1 MTPPQK
7 KRLFP
12 DLDLLGVSLDIP
24 HIWARAC
31 ARDGR
36 SRQEVRSVDSQD
48 GS

>member
-24 HIWARAC
+24 HIQTRAC
-31 ARDGR
+31 ARGGR
-36 SRQEVRSVDSQD
+36 NRLEVRSVDSQD